1 MLRRLLCWLCSP
13 ANSWLHG
20 AVPTLVLSLS
30 GCALGLAF
38 AWSAGA
44 ELRQHASALQTQAAW
59 LVLLHALLVFGPSV
73 GYLLS
78 FHSDWAFSYWLRAN
92 ALPRGALTT
101 AIALVSCT
109 PFIGFLWGA
118 GFARQRKPLPLLVVT
133 AVFGVACVL
142 GCLLTLPRLLVS
154 ATYVQFHD
162 DFGTRGIAG
171 SPLGHALLGMTAVL
185 VAASLW
191 CVNSLRTAHPASIT
205 RRD

>member
-1 MLRRLLCWLCSP
+1 
-13 ANSWLHG
+13 LHG
-20 AVPTLVLSLS
+20 DVPTLVLSLS

-44 ELRQHASALQTQAAW
+44 ELRQQASALQTQAAW
-59 LVLLHALLVFGPSV
+59 LVLLHALLVFGPCV

-78 FHSDWAFSYWLRAN
+78 FHSDWAFSYWIRAN

-101 AIALVSCT
+101 VIAAVSCM
-109 PFIGFLWGA
+109 PFVGFLAGA
-118 GFARQRKPLPLLVVT
+118 SLARQRKTLPLLVVT
-133 AVFGVACVL
+133 ASLGLACVL

-154 ATYVQFHD
+154 ATYVQYHD

-171 SPLGHALLGMTAVL
+171 SPLGHALLGMTAIV

-191 CVNSLRTAHPASIT
+191 CVNTLRSARPASIT
-205 RRD
+205 RHD